1 MAWLGA
7 AIGRKFV
14 RKLVGEGVVGA
25 EGRIWWVSGRR
36 CGRSRLRAVGKMP
49 WDCGSWVIGG
59 LGGLGCLGG
68 GLAMRVRLAWRV
80 IGSRSLGVQIRVCGV
95 VDRVVVRV
103 GEASIVAGW
112 GVACKGSGVALEEV
126 ESS

>member
-36 CGRSRLRAVGKMP
+36 CGRSRLREVGMMP
-49 WDCGSWVIGG
+49 LGCGSWATGALVGSGG
-59 LGGLGCLGG
+59 LVG
-68 GLAMRVRLAWRV
+68 GLAMRVRRV
-80 IGSRSLGVQIRVCGV
+80 
-95 VDRVVVRV
+95 
-103 GEASIVAGW
+103 
-112 GVACKGSGVALEEV
+112 
-126 ESS
+126 